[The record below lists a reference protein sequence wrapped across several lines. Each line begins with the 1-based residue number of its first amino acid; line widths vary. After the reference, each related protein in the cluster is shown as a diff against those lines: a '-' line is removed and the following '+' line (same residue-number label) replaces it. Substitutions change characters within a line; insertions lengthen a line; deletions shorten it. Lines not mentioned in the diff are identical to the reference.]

1 MAAVLVSI
9 KVSFWTLTVPHHFC
23 ELVSVAMFSTSF
35 HESSTLWLFQGFTII
50 LHFHH
55 SHLRPPLT
63 PPQLHLKSACSPDM
77 HRKLEAFLHFGAL
90 GFPPEVWVPSRV
102 VDRIAQALRFRGC
115 GLRLRLP
122 GFGLR
127 GSGFGGWG
135 LGGLPREPRRR
146 GPKPFL
152 DPQLSDLR
160 ERPA

>member
-1 MAAVLVSI
+1 MVVEGGVAVSYERGTPVTQAGLGRRPRYRVESSAPLVSQSPRAAARSVPAPAGSPP
-9 KVSFWTLTVPHHFC
+9 KVW
-23 ELVSVAMFSTSF
+23 A
-35 HESSTLWLFQGFTII
+35 
-50 LHFHH
+50 
-55 SHLRPPLT
+55 
-63 PPQLHLKSACSPDM
+63 
-77 HRKLEAFLHFGAL
+77 
-90 GFPPEVWVPSRV
+90 PSRV